1 MNLHDS
7 KVCCFIFLNY
17 YVYCLY
23 KRLLFIN
30 KKIEVSII
38 FEKKFNFLIIC
49 SRLIT
54 NIHQN
59 KIFTSLLC
67 IILMVGII
75 NGLFETIIEYD
86 VTLES
91 QLNIELIVT
100 QFNRIYSS

>member
-1 MNLHDS
+1 MS
-7 KVCCFIFLNY
+7 
-17 YVYCLY
+17 
-23 KRLLFIN
+23 
-30 KKIEVSII
+30 
-38 FEKKFNFLIIC
+38 C